1 MSSVYNLL
9 CVGLLCVMCYF
20 KQLCCVCGQSCAW
33 NQLMDVLN
41 QLFVILHAN
50 VTNVWV
56 FSLVPKYLCYL
67 IDEFFVLWSLLLLSY
82 QIYVLLTREN
92 NHLTKIKKI
101 NLGHFLSH
109 MLRDGLPVSVPI
121 SKPFRLVLVQP
132 VFKIQICTGF
142 WPVFSFFA
150 VTGDTDS

>member
-1 MSSVYNLL
+1 
-9 CVGLLCVMCYF
+9 
-20 KQLCCVCGQSCAW
+20 
-33 NQLMDVLN
+33 
-41 QLFVILHAN
+41 
-50 VTNVWV
+50 
-56 FSLVPKYLCYL
+56 VPKYLCYL

-82 QIYVLLTREN
+82 QIYVLLTRES
-92 NHLTKIKKI
+92 NHLMKIKKI

-121 SKPFRLVLVQP
+121 GKPFRLVLVQP

-142 WPVFSFFA
+142 RPVFSFFA